1 MSKSKSK
8 AAAAA
13 EEAEVR
19 YEMTR
24 GLLQAAGIG
33 PSAVAE
39 AALMMMAGAAV
50 GREEFVQALKQMV
63 VAAGRVQDG
72 WDAVGRLEPGW
83 VPDDEAAAAA
93 TRSAEIKVRAA
104 QNECNC
110 RSCQLR
116 MAAQGGPVV
125 VEEATAEEAAELL
138 AAFGEGS

>member
-8 AAAAA
+8 AVDAAA

-19 YEMTR
+19 YDMAR

-33 PSAVAE
+33 PAAVAE
-39 AALMMMAGAAV
+39 AALVLLAGADV
-50 GREEFVQALKQMV
+50 GREEFIQGLRSLV
-63 VAAGRVQDG
+63 VTAGRVQDG
-72 WDAVGRLEPGW
+72 WDAAE
-83 VPDDEAAAAA
+83 DDAKAAGKTTTTAAAAA
-93 TRSAEIKVRAA
+93 AAEV
-104 QNECNC
+104 ECNC

-116 MAAQGGPVV
+116 KAAQGGPVV